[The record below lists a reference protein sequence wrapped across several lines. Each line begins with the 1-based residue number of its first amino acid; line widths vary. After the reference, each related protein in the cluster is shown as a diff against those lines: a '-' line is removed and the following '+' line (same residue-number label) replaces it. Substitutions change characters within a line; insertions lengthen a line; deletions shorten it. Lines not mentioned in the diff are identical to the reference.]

1 MVLPAAEWWV
11 WWGGG
16 RLVDLLN
23 YEERAILAKERD
35 AFDENGQRLFLEY
48 VEQSY
53 RLFLEGEA
61 RDADARLL
69 DEQLAQQFEVS
80 PNAKQRRASKRQRPR
95 SHGTA
100 ACLIFSLFCV
110 LLWLATL

>member
-1 MVLPAAEWWV
+1 MPLR
-11 WWGGG
+11 

-23 YEERAILAKERD
+23 YEERAIAAKERD
-35 AFDENGQRLFLEY
+35 AFDESGQRLFLEY

-61 RDADARLL
+61 RDADASLL

-80 PNAKQRRASKRQRPR
+80 RAATHRAFCHVL
-95 SHGTA
+95 HGGPPKHPGP
-100 ACLIFSLFCV
+100 
-110 LLWLATL
+110 LLDC